1 MEQIKQAFI
10 ESLTRDIKDDRDNNE
25 SLNRRFERDREMDEE
40 FDSDDGEDLESDFN
54 KQVTKSISSL
64 ISKDVI
70 INNYEAFLKSYYYTQ
85 INSLKLKYLFKKRI
99 KFELKDGRLLF
110 DIPELAGCL
119 IGDIELEMEVP
130 DGVRIYLEFVN
141 MKNCGISYGT
151 NTVHLM
157 IKDNRAK
164 SSSRMLDDTKTKYL
178 NKTVKAFEAIRDMVV
193 YVIQDL
199 NKVDLPEK
207 KEVMDIFEEMTEC
220 LRERSKSN
228 RTRLEIEIL
237 DIDMIPLNH
246 TLHANFKCRYR
257 DFSTIE
263 IQTLRKL
270 RRRDRSRKLN
280 AEIVKKIESLY

>member
-40 FDSDDGEDLESDFN
+40 FDSDEEDDLESDFN
-54 KQVTKSISSL
+54 KQVTKSVSSL
-64 ISKDVI
+64 ISKSVI

-99 KFELKDGRLLF
+99 KFELEDGRLLI

-119 IGDIELEMEVP
+119 IGDFELEMEVP
-130 DGVRIYLEFVN
+130 DGVRFYLEFVN
-141 MKNCGISYGT
+141 MKNYSISYSS

-164 SSSRMLDDTKTKYL
+164 SSSRMLDDTKTRYL

-207 KEVMDIFEEMTEC
+207 KEVKDIFEEMTEC

-228 RTRLEIEIL
+228 RTRLEIRIL

-246 TLHANFKCRYR
+246 TLHANFKCRYK
-257 DFSTIE
+257 DFSEIE

-270 RRRDRSRKLN
+270 RRRDRSPKIN
-280 AEIVKKIESLY
+280 AEIVKKVESLY